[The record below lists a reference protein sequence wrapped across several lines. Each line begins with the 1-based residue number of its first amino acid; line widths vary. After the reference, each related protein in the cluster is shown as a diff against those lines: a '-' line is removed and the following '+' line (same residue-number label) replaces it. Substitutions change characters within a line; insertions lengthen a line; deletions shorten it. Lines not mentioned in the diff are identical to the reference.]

1 MSMYFPLSVE
11 VVCVCVCV
19 YLFIFHRSCIDERLQ
34 ACPCTIYTLVGGSSN
49 LDITSLICYE
59 LFASRYTGFPATSNA
74 AICIC
79 HPRRGHSSGYRL
91 FGIQTQHTF
100 QPCPDKHSI
109 THTYLTYFRFHLC
122 ISPGAVLNMFVQKLR
137 SEGGTRKRP
146 SAS

>member
-1 MSMYFPLSVE
+1 MC
-11 VVCVCVCV
+11 VCVCVC
-19 YLFIFHRSCIDERLQ
+19 LFFIGPALTNAFKHAHAPSTHLM
-34 ACPCTIYTLVGGSSN
+34 GGSSN
-49 LDITSLICYE
+49 LDIISLICYE

-74 AICIC
+74 AIGIC

-100 QPCPDKHSI
+100 QPCPDKHPI
-109 THTYLTYFRFHLC
+109 THTYLTYFLSHLC